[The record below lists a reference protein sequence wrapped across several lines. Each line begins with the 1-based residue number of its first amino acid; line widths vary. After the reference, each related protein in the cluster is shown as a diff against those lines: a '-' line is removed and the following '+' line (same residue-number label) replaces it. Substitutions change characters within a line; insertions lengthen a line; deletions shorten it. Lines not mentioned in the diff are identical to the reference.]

1 MITRDAILRRSRCI
15 GRRGN
20 SSNPLGRVITRVG
33 SEGWFAS
40 GELFRVASAIASL
53 EGVDGVVQRLEEP
66 IGTTIDTKIE
76 DIYCLIIDKG
86 CLYCYRLFSYIF

>member
-1 MITRDAILRRSRCI
+1 MITRDDILRRSRCI
-15 GRRGN
+15 ESRSN

-33 SEGWFAS
+33 SEAWFAS
-40 GELFRVASAIASL
+40 GELFRVAAAVARL
-53 EGVDGVVQRLEEP
+53 EGIDCVVQRLEEP

-86 CLYCYRLFSYIF
+86 CLYCYRLFPYIF

>member
-1 MITRDAILRRSRCI
+1 MIVYDDILRVSRCI
-15 GRRGN
+15 ENRGS

-40 GELFRVASAIASL
+40 SELFRVASAIASL

-66 IGTTIDTKIE
+66 IGTTIHTKKE